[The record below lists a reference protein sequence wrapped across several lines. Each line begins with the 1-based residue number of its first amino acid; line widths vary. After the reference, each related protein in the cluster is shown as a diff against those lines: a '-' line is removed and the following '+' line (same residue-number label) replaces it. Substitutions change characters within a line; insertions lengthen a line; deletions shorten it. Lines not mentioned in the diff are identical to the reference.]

1 MEEERGLKMIVIL
14 LLKLLEGL
22 LFPLSALVKIV
33 DSALAPPLISSL
45 PALRPVVAMI
55 QGPLEI
61 FAYLLGS
68 KDLMVFMFTFS
79 AVLLPIELAISFIW
93 WIVYKI
99 PAFSIKDK

>member
-33 DSALAPPLISSL
+33 DSALAPLISSL

-93 WIVYKI
+93 WIVYKL
-99 PAFSIKDK
+99 PAFSMKDK

>member
-33 DSALAPPLISSL
+33 DSALAPLISSL

-79 AVLLPIELAISFIW
+79 VVLLPIELAISFIW

-99 PAFSIKDK
+99 PAFGIKDK

>member
-33 DSALAPPLISSL
+33 DSALAPLISSL

>member
-14 LLKLLEGL
+14 LLKLLEIL
-22 LFPLSALVKIV
+22 LFPLSALVKTV
-33 DSALAPPLISSL
+33 DSALAPLMNSL
-45 PALRPVVAMI
+45 TALKPVVAML
-55 QGPLEI
+55 QSPLEI

-79 AVLLPIELAISFIW
+79 AVLLPIEIAISFIW
-93 WIVYKI
+93 WVIYKI

>member
-33 DSALAPPLISSL
+33 DSALAPLISYL

>member
-22 LFPLSALVKIV
+22 LFPISALVKIV
-33 DSALAPPLISSL
+33 DSALAPLMDSL
-45 PALRPVVAMI
+45 TYLRPVVAMI

-79 AVLLPIELAISFIW
+79 AVLLPIELAISFVW

>member
-33 DSALAPPLISSL
+33 DSALAPLISSL
-45 PALRPVVAMI
+45 PALRPVMAMI